1 MHTIMD
7 RNASQA
13 YIDNAL
19 VPLVKELRNSSIP
32 ASNNSTAY
40 ADVLLGYEVFNEPE
54 GMAMDVRL
62 YHTYM

>member
-7 RNASQA
+7 SNASQA
-13 YIDNAL
+13 YIDKAL
-19 VPLVKELRNSSIP
+19 VPLVKELRNSSVP
-32 ASNNSTAY
+32 GSNGIAF

-62 YHTYM
+62 YHNYM